1 MSFKF
6 EVLHTDKNT
15 RARVG
20 RIITPHGEI
29 DTPVFIPV
37 GTKGAVKTLTPEE
50 LRGMGAQL
58 ILGNTYHLY
67 LRPGHGVIKE
77 AGGLHHFMHWDGPI
91 ITDSGGYQIFSL
103 SPTLKVTDE
112 GVKFQSIFDGSVHFL
127 SPERVIEI
135 QHALGADIIMVLDQ
149 CTPYPAEFDYVREAV
164 LRTLNWAER
173 CRKNHENPKQALFG
187 IIQGGIHPDL
197 RRLSAEKTLEMDFPG
212 YGIGGFSVGEPHDLM
227 FEILEPT
234 LSFIPFGKPRY
245 LMGVGNPSSLLE
257 SIGLGIDMFDCALP
271 TRVARNGTV
280 FTTEGKINLR
290 NARYTRDFKPLDPSC
305 SCYVCRNYTR
315 AYLRHLHNI
324 GEILAHRLLTWHNLA
339 FIFNL
344 LSDAREAILDDSFAK
359 FREDFLTRYPTSEF
373 AVLE

>member
-6 EVLHTDKNT
+6 EVLHADKNT
-15 RARVG
+15 PARVG
-20 RIITPHGEI
+20 KVITPHGEI

-50 LRGMGAQL
+50 LRVMGAQL

-67 LRPGHGVIKE
+67 LRPGHKVVKE
-77 AGGLHHFMHWDGPI
+77 AGGLHRFMHWDGPI

-112 GVKFQSIFDGSVHFL
+112 GVKFRSIFDGSIHFL
-127 SPERVIEI
+127 SPERVMEI

-149 CTPYPAEFDYVREAV
+149 CTPYPAEFDYIREAV

-173 CRKNHENPKQALFG
+173 CKKNHENPKQALFG
-187 IIQGGIHPDL
+187 IIQGGIHPSL
-197 RRLSAEKTLEMDFPG
+197 RRLSAEKTLEIDFPG

-227 FEILEPT
+227 FEVLEPT
-234 LSFIPFGKPRY
+234 LSFIPFDKPRY

-271 TRVARNGTV
+271 TRVARNGAV
-280 FTTEGKINLR
+280 FTTG
-290 NARYTRDFKPLDPSC
+290 
-305 SCYVCRNYTR
+305 
-315 AYLRHLHNI
+315 
-324 GEILAHRLLTWHNLA
+324 GENKSPECQIYQG
-339 FIFNL
+339 F
-344 LSDAREAILDDSFAK
+344 
-359 FREDFLTRYPTSEF
+359 
-373 AVLE
+373 

>member
-112 GVKFQSIFDGSVHFL
+112 GVKFRSIFDGSVHFL

>member
-6 EVLHTDKNT
+6 EVLHADKNT

-29 DTPVFIPV
+29 DTPVFVPV

-67 LRPGHGVIKE
+67 LRPGHEVIKE
-77 AGGLHHFMHWDGPI
+77 AGGLHRFMHWSGPI

-112 GVKFQSIFDGSVHFL
+112 GVKFRSIFDGSIHFL
-127 SPERVIEI
+127 SPERVMEI

-149 CTPYPAEFDYVREAV
+149 CTPYPAEFDYIREAV

-173 CRKNHENPKQALFG
+173 CKKNHENPKQALFG

-197 RRLSAEKTLEMDFPG
+197 RRLSAEKTLEIDFPG

-227 FEILEPT
+227 FEVLEPT
-234 LSFIPFGKPRY
+234 LSFIPFDKPRY

-271 TRVARNGTV
+271 TRVARNGAV

-290 NARYTRDFKPLDPSC
+290 NAKYNRDFKPLDPSC
-305 SCYVCRNYTR
+305 SCYVCGNYTR

-344 LSDAREAILDDSFAK
+344 LADARKAILDDSFAK

>member
-6 EVLHTDKNT
+6 EVLHADKNT
-15 RARVG
+15 PARVG
-20 RIITPHGEI
+20 KVITPHGEI

-50 LRGMGAQL
+50 LRVMGAQL

-67 LRPGHGVIKE
+67 LRPGHKVVKE
-77 AGGLHHFMHWDGPI
+77 AGGLHRFMHWDGPI

-112 GVKFQSIFDGSVHFL
+112 GVKFRSIFDGSIHFL
-127 SPERVIEI
+127 SPERVMEI

-149 CTPYPAEFDYVREAV
+149 CTPYPAEFDYIREAV

-173 CRKNHENPKQALFG
+173 CKKNHENPKQALFG
-187 IIQGGIHPDL
+187 IIQGGIHPSL
-197 RRLSAEKTLEMDFPG
+197 RRLSAEKTLEIDFPG

-227 FEILEPT
+227 FEVLEPT
-234 LSFIPFGKPRY
+234 LSFIPFDKPRY

-271 TRVARNGTV
+271 TRVARNGAV

-290 NARYTRDFKPLDPSC
+290 NARYIRDFKPLDSSC
-305 SCYVCRNYTR
+305 SCYVCGNYTR

-344 LSDAREAILDDSFAK
+344 LADARKAILDDSFAK